1 MLFLVQC
8 TDKPNAGTLRPDT
21 RPAHLRYLDGFMAEI
36 VIAGPTLAADHQT
49 PTGSVFIV
57 DMRDAQAV
65 ERFCRNDPYAKAGLF
80 ERTEI
85 QPFRRVIPA

>member
-8 TDKPNAGTLRPDT
+8 IDRPDAGTLRPDT
-21 RPAHLRYLDGFMAEI
+21 RPAHLRYLEGFTDQI
-36 VIAGPTLAADHQT
+36 VIAGPTLGPDHQT

-57 DMRDAQAV
+57 NMHDEQAV

-80 ERTEI
+80 ERTTV
-85 QPFRRVIPA
+85 QPFRQVIPA

>member
-8 TDKPNAGTLRPDT
+8 VDRDDAGTLRPQT
-21 RPAHLRYLDGFMAEI
+21 RPAHLKYLEGFTEQI

-57 DMRDAQAV
+57 NMHDEAAV

-80 ERTEI
+80 ARTTI
-85 QPFRRVIPA
+85 QPFRQVIPA